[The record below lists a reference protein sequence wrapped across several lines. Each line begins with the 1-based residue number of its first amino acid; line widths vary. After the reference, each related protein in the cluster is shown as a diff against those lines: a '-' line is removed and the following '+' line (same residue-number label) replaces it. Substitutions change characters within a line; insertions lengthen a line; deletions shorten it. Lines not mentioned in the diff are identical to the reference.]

1 MSGTSGRAG
10 CPGLRGRMSGARRHL
25 EVEQLKRKAFQG
37 PDVRG
42 LGRMSGAWEMI
53 LAPSVGS
60 PHPWTWGLVR
70 LHAHLREG
78 PLGA

>member
-1 MSGTSGRAG
+1 MIMQGQAKAKARA
-10 CPGLRGRMSGARRHL
+10 
-25 EVEQLKRKAFQG
+25 VT

-53 LAPSVGS
+53 LAPSIGS
-60 PHPWTWGLVR
+60 PHPWTWGL
-70 LHAHLREG
+70 AHLWEG